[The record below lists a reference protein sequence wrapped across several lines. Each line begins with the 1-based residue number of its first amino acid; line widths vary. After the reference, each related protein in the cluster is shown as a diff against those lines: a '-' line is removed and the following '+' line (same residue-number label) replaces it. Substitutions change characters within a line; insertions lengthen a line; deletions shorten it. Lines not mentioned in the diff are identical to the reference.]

1 MRSIAVRRLA
11 LALAL
16 LAPLSLPALA
26 LDDTP
31 QNRERQADRYLVAIP
46 PEGMIDELLSRT
58 AETLPPAD
66 QDQFKTLVSKHL
78 NRTHITGAIRA
89 AMAKSF
95 TADELQALADFY
107 GSPLGKAA
115 MEKMRTYQAELAP
128 TLMSEFQTAVTAAE
142 EEARANEKA
151 QPEEKPSGDKAQPEE
166 KK

>member
-1 MRSIAVRRLA
+1 MRSIAARCLA

-16 LAPLSLPALA
+16 PFSIPALA

-31 QNRERQADRYLVAIP
+31 QSREQQADRYLTAVP

-58 AETLPPAD
+58 ADTLPPAD

-78 NRTHITGAIRA
+78 DRARITAAIRA

-107 GSPLGKAA
+107 GSPLGKSA
-115 MEKMRTYQAELAP
+115 MAKMQNYQAELAP

-142 EEARANEKA
+142 EEAR
-151 QPEEKPSGDKAQPEE
+151 QSEKPEAEE